1 MVPTY
6 LQDEILYTREA
17 TTRTRTLRIADDL
30 RLPRYQRSYT
40 QNIIWHDGLQ
50 SNYQPRQNEKEAS
63 KDLRNTLASLV
74 KKDFLNE
81 IYECYY
87 VRNCKTNEKRI
98 SL

>member
-50 SNYQPRQNEKEAS
+50 LFNELPTEAKRERSIERFKEYAREFGKERFS
-63 KDLRNTLASLV
+63 Q
-74 KKDFLNE
+74 
-81 IYECYY
+81 
-87 VRNCKTNEKRI
+87 
-98 SL
+98 